1 VTKGDLDGVQIW
13 GRPIKPVALGLS
25 LLMLTLAVV
34 NITDTGVFEDMLLGD
49 VVAVLAVGS
58 FTALMVG
65 WFARYQIAAEI
76 GLFSASIVYLIRASF
91 AAFTLGIQSETVY
104 LSLGV
109 AVVAGGSFLLERWDH
124 IEFLKARQGQG
135 VQGVSGKDR
144 NDDH

>member
-1 VTKGDLDGVQIW
+1 MTKGDLDGVQIW

-76 GLFSASIVYLIRASF
+76 GLFSASVVYLIRGSF
-91 AAFTLGIQSETVY
+91 AVFTGDSVGNRVSVPGCRGRCGRELFVGEMGSHRVSQSPPR
-104 LSLGV
+104 SGC
-109 AVVAGGSFLLERWDH
+109 SRC
-124 IEFLKARQGQG
+124 IGQG
-135 VQGVSGKDR
+135 
-144 NDDH
+144 